1 VELGACRALELL
13 LELLLVLPVDAVEL
27 IGAAALVVFAAAL
40 VVFAAAVRVA
50 VVVAVLVAAGVAA
63 DAWLW

>member
-27 IGAAALVVFAAAL
+27 VGAAALVVFAAAVL
-40 VVFAAAVRVA
+40 VA